1 MGTFLGISLLVSF
14 GLTLIFFL
22 LTAVFDDFD
31 ILLMITV
38 ISAIITVVLF
48 ISLGIFAI
56 LNESQFYY

>member
-1 MGTFLGISLLVSF
+1 MGTFLGISLLVAF

-22 LTAVFDDFD
+22 LTAVFDD
-31 ILLMITV
+31 IETLLIITV

-56 LNESQFYY
+56 VNERQFYY